1 MNFEFLKAMIQ
12 FIRNEGIELF
22 ESPKSPELD
31 EANNQKQSESLAK
44 RDFQTDKEWIG
55 YCDWLAKLCKEAV
68 NHFLRGIQI
77 GIQLNE
83 SWLVCQGCAYL
94 WNYLNHKFEQKKHK
108 QVIHILLEMYESLRK
123 VGHNQ

>member
-1 MNFEFLKAMIQ
+1 MIQ

-22 ESPKSPELD
+22 ESPQTPELD
-31 EANNQKQSESLAK
+31 EVSNQKSENLTK
-44 RDFQTDKEWIG
+44 RNFQTEKEWIG
-55 YCDWLAKLCKEAV
+55 YCDWLSNLCIETV
-68 NHFLRGIQI
+68 NHFVRGIQI
-77 GIQLNE
+77 GIQLYE

-108 QVIHILLEMYESLRK
+108 QVIHILLEMYESLKK